1 MRTEIAVGRKSL
13 ETSKR
18 CFKMPKSGMTA
29 NLIASVSTSIA
40 ADHHKNIQDLAKAH
54 GMSLPS
60 LVASCFSQQ
69 GPAKKSTGWVP
80 KLLSQ
85 EHMEERV
92 KTLFVFE
99 Y

>member
-1 MRTEIAVGRKSL
+1 MWAEKVL

-40 ADHHKNIQDLAKAH
+40 VDHRNNIQDLARAH
-54 GMSLPS
+54 GTSLPP
-60 LVASCFSQQ
+60 LVAACFSQQ
-69 GPAKKSTGWVP
+69 GPAKKSTRWVP
-80 KLLSQ
+80 NLLSQ
-85 EHMEERV
+85 EHMEEKV

>member
-1 MRTEIAVGRKSL
+1 MWAEKVL

-18 CFKMPKSGMTA
+18 CFKMPKSGMTT

-54 GMSLPS
+54 GMSLPP

-69 GPAKKSTGWVP
+69 GPAKKSTRWVP

-85 EHMEERV
+85 EHMEEKV